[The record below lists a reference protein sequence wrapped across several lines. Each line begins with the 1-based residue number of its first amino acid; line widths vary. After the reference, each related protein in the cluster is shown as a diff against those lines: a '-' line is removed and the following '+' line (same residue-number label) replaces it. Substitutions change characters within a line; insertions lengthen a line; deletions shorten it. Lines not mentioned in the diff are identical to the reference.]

1 MNAVAL
7 LLPLEM
13 PVQGIL
19 VRAGSALGGAR
30 VKTLLT
36 MLRFNR
42 LVNRFGGPT
51 DASEL
56 ILV

>member
-1 MNAVAL
+1 MRSGNIGLIDA
-7 LLPLEM
+7 
-13 PVQGIL
+13 
-19 VRAGSALGGAR
+19 SR